1 MSEFYD
7 DLNRWFRKEVKH
19 IIKGC
24 TTSDEFDACK
34 LDVLR
39 LLENHPGTDLEA
51 TFTMDK
57 IVVTTRE
64 GKCIIDKVMPRPVNE
79 TAKEKLDRIRGRRA
93 ELNVIDDHREHSA
106 EEINEIILPLLNL

>member
-7 DLNRWFRKEVKH
+7 DLNRWFRGEVKH

-24 TTSDEFDACK
+24 TTSDEFDTCK

-39 LLENHPGTDLEA
+39 LLENYPGTDLEA

-57 IVVTTRE
+57 IVVTTKE
-64 GKCIIDKVMPRPVNE
+64 GKCIIDKVMPRPTNE

-93 ELNVIDDHREHSA
+93 ELNMIDDYREHSA
-106 EEINEIILPLLNL
+106 EEINAVIAPFLN